1 MEHADRELKTLQCL
15 EKLLTSE
22 GYSVLI
28 LSISFGIDKIIHI
41 RAKNIIFPFAISGQT
56 YPLRLIRHK
65 KFKASRLYCLNWEQR
80 LSRANESFKKPKDS
94 FVKNR
99 IIHFAWDKSY
109 KNFLMKSGVG
119 AQNIKIV
126 GSPTIALMAEEL
138 VGIKKSDENSS
149 NSQTFFFPMNY
160 GWAFLK
166 RSQIEKK
173 IKQGYNKDHAWE
185 YHEFSKACFGEFIKF
200 INELLNK
207 RPKARIIIR
216 PHPAVSVKNYTVPLK
231 QVCSAENFSRIQVTK
246 DKTIIDHLKFCNI
259 VCSSWSTTVYDAIN
273 LEKKACL
280 FLPFPMP
287 SFMSVRW
294 MEQVPT
300 VRTVEEF
307 EDIVE
312 GNYKFLPDVYP
323 ESVFENMI
331 TVFNENH
338 DLLVSEIEEETN
350 NWSVKDFL
358 YFGRSLLRRSLV
370 KFQLGKFLGDG
381 LMRDY
386 YD

>member
-1 MEHADRELKTLQCL
+1 MEHADRELKTLQNL
-15 EKLLTSE
+15 EKLLISE

-28 LSISFGIDKIIHI
+28 LSIPFGIDRIIHI
-41 RAKNIIFPFAISGQT
+41 SARNIVFPFAISSQT
-56 YPLRLIRHK
+56 YPLRLIRHE

-80 LSRANESFKKPKDS
+80 LSRANENFKKPKDS

-99 IIHFAWDKSY
+99 IIHFTWDKNF
-109 KNFLMKSGVG
+109 KKFLMKSGVD

-138 VGIKKSDENSS
+138 GEKKKGDENSC

-166 RSQIEKK
+166 PSQIEKK
-173 IKQGYNKDHAWE
+173 VKQGYNKDHAWD
-185 YHEFSKACFGEFIKF
+185 YHKFSKACFEEFIKF
-200 INELLNK
+200 INELLKK
-207 RPKARIIIR
+207 RTKAHIIIR
-216 PHPAVSVKNYTVPLK
+216 PHPAVSVKSYIEPLK
-231 QVCSAENFSRIQVTK
+231 QVCSSENFSRIQVTK
-246 DKTIIDHLKFCNI
+246 DKTIIDHLKFCDV

-273 LEKKACL
+273 LEKKGCL

-307 EDIVE
+307 EDIID
-312 GNYKFLPDVYP
+312 GKSKFSPDVYP

-331 TVFNENH
+331 MVFKENH
-338 DLLVSEIEEETN
+338 DLLVSEIAEETN

-358 YFGRSLLRRSLV
+358 YFGRSILRRSLV
-370 KFQLGKFLGDG
+370 KLQLEKFLGDG